1 MSTKA
6 LAESPA
12 NKCQLGNQTFD
23 RPGTHRLVFAV
34 EPTVDGPDEDA
45 LKAICGIALQT
56 MGSGRTGF
64 DQPRTAETRAFPGG
78 VRSSSARSW
87 AAAAPHP
94 FHPSCRDRPSGA
106 RMQFAVEGL
115 PFLRIE
121 TVRGLKSHRSH
132 RFQNG
137 TENCN

>member
-1 MSTKA
+1 
-6 LAESPA
+6 
-12 NKCQLGNQTFD
+12 
-23 RPGTHRLVFAV
+23 LVFAV

-87 AAAAPHP
+87 AAAARIH
-94 FHPSCRDRPSGA
+94 FTEVAAIVHQGRVCSSPSKAFLSFELKP
-106 RMQFAVEGL
+106 FAVSSHIGVIDFKME
-115 PFLRIE
+115 PRIAIE
-121 TVRGLKSHRSH
+121 FDHPAVGSLQMFRAAT
-132 RFQNG
+132 
-137 TENCN
+137 